1 MSGAGTAGRGASPSP
16 RSPRPA
22 RPTRSSRR
30 SRWARWIK
38 WIFLG
43 PILLLLLVQLYFFLQ
58 ICWWSRFNPSMTS
71 FMSAQL
77 SAIRETRPNAALAHE
92 WVPYAAISANLK
104 RAVIASEDANFAGHD
119 GVDWVALEKAYA
131 RNNTRHR
138 VVGGG
143 STITQQLAKNLF
155 LSGSR
160 SYLRKGQ
167 EMIIAFMLETVMSKQ
182 RILEI
187 YLNVVEFGRGV
198 FGAEAAARYY
208 FRVPAAS
215 LNAAQA
221 ARLAVMLPNPRF
233 YDRHRDSGYLVRR
246 TGLIMNRMNSA
257 ELP

>member
-1 MSGAGTAGRGASPSP
+1 MKKARKGGR
-16 RSPRPA
+16 
-22 RPTRSSRR
+22 
-30 SRWARWIK
+30 RWIK

-43 PILLLLLVQLYFFLQ
+43 PILIVLLAQLYFFLQ
-58 ICWWSRFNPSMTS
+58 ICWWSYYNPTMTS
-71 FMSAQL
+71 FMDAQL
-77 SAIRETRPNAALAHE
+77 SALREKNPKAALEHK
-92 WVPYAAISANLK
+92 WVPYRAISANLK
-104 RAVIASEDANFAGHD
+104 RAVIASEDANFAEHD

-131 RNNTRHR
+131 KNTKKHK

-160 SYLRKGQ
+160 SYLRKAQ
-167 EMIIAFMLETVMSKQ
+167 EMVLAFMLETVMSKE

-198 FGAEAAARYY
+198 FGAEAAARHYY
-208 FRVPAAS
+208 GVPAAN
-215 LNAAQA
+215 LNAGQA

-233 YDRHRDSGYLVRR
+233 YDRHRDTNYLARR
-246 TGLIMNRMNSA
+246 TTLIMTRMNSA

>member
-1 MSGAGTAGRGASPSP
+1 MKKSGKGR
-16 RSPRPA
+16 
-22 RPTRSSRR
+22 
-30 SRWARWIK
+30 RWIK

-43 PILLLLLVQLYFFLQ
+43 PILVVLLLQLYFFLQ
-58 ICWWSRFNPSMTS
+58 ICWWTYYNPTMTS
-71 FMSAQL
+71 FMDAQL
-77 SAIRETRPNAALAHE
+77 SALREKNPRAALEHK
-92 WVPYAAISANLK
+92 WVPYRAISANLK
-104 RAVIASEDANFAGHD
+104 RAVIASEDANFAEHD

-131 RNNTRHR
+131 KNTKKHK

-160 SYLRKGQ
+160 SYLRKAQ
-167 EMIIAFMLETVMSKQ
+167 EMVIAFMLETVMSKE

-198 FGAEAAARYY
+198 FGAEAAARHYY
-208 FRVPAAS
+208 GVTAAG
-215 LNAAQA
+215 LNAGQA

-233 YDRHRDSGYLVRR
+233 YDRHRDTNYLARR
-246 TGLIMNRMNSA
+246 TTLIMTRMNAA

>member
-1 MSGAGTAGRGASPSP
+1 MRGAGKAGRGASK
-16 RSPRPA
+16 
-22 RPTRSSRR
+22 PTRSR
-30 SRWARWIK
+30 RWIK

-43 PILLLLLVQLYFFLQ
+43 PILLVLLVQLYFFLQ

-77 SAIRETRPNAALAHE
+77 SAMRETSPNAALE
-92 WVPYAAISANLK
+92 QKWVPYAAISANLK
-104 RAVIASEDANFAGHD
+104 RAVIASEDANFAEHD

-160 SYLRKGQ
+160 NYLRKGQ
-167 EMIIAFMLETVMSKQ
+167 EMVIAFMLETVMGKE

-198 FGAEAAARYY
+198 FGAEAAARHY

-215 LNAAQA
+215 LTVAQA

-233 YDRHRDSGYLVRR
+233 YDRHRDSNYLVRR
-246 TGLIMNRMNSA
+246 TSLIMNRMNSA
-257 ELP
+257 ELPDPD

>member
-1 MSGAGTAGRGASPSP
+1 M
-16 RSPRPA
+16 
-22 RPTRSSRR
+22 
-30 SRWARWIK
+30 
-38 WIFLG
+38 
-43 PILLLLLVQLYFFLQ
+43 
-58 ICWWSRFNPSMTS
+58 
-71 FMSAQL
+71 
-77 SAIRETRPNAALAHE
+77 
-92 WVPYAAISANLK
+92 
-104 RAVIASEDANFAGHD
+104 IASEDANFAEHD

-131 RNNTRHR
+131 KNNTKHK

-167 EMIIAFMLETVMSKQ
+167 EMVIAFMLETVMGKE

-198 FGAEAAARYY
+198 FGAEAAARHYY
-208 FRVPAAS
+208 GVPAAS

-233 YDRHRDSGYLVRR
+233 YDRHRDTNYLARR
-246 TGLIMNRMNSA
+246 TSLIMKRMNSA